1 MEGGSIWNVRASSM
15 DSHFLS
21 FKLQANAIG
30 KNSKT
35 VREFLEKNYTE
46 GSREE
51 AVKLTA
57 KALMEVVE
65 SGSKNIEISVITREG
80 VDVLTEADI
89 EQLVTQIE
97 EEKTPE
103 EAAGRA

>member
-1 MEGGSIWNVRASSM
+1 M
-15 DSHFLS
+15 
-21 FKLQANAIG
+21 
-30 KNSKT
+30 
-35 VREFLEKNYTE
+35 
-46 GSREE
+46 
-51 AVKLTA
+51 
-57 KALMEVVE
+57 
-65 SGSKNIEISVITREG
+65 ITREG